1 MSQKKGILS
10 FYFRVNL
17 LRRILIALVLGVIAG
32 IALPQNSTDIIKFLT
47 PFGDLFIRLLKMI
60 IVPIITC
67 SLIVGTSSISP
78 AKLGKVGIK
87 SIFFYSVTTLCA
99 IIIGLVCAFVF
110 SPGVGLDLSDAS
122 VAVSKASN
130 APSISQIFLN
140 MVPLNPFESMAKTEI
155 LPIITFCIFFGVA
168 LAFCRD
174 SDDERVKN
182 CANVVFNF
190 FDGMSEIMFKIIKW
204 VMEYAP
210 IGVFAL
216 MFVVFNKNGASAVG
230 PLLNATISVY
240 VGLFLQIL
248 LVYCG
253 ICLLMGI
260 SPVEFLKKV
269 RSPMLTAF
277 VTRSSNGTLPVS
289 METVDK
295 DMGVPRS
302 IYGFVLPVGATVNM
316 NGTTIYLG
324 VCSVFIANAC
334 GIDLSIGNYIT
345 IIITSMLAAIGTA
358 GVPGA
363 GALMLLLILESVGIK
378 VEGSVAIAYGMILA
392 MDAILDMGRT
402 SMNVTGDIMASVWVA
417 KTENE
422 IDMTKWEKQK

>member
-1 MSQKKGILS
+1 MTKKTKILS
-10 FYFRVNL
+10 FYFKVNL
-17 LRRILIALVLGVIAG
+17 LNRILIALVLGIALG
-32 IALPQNSTDIIKFLT
+32 IGLPQNSVDVIGFLT

-67 SLIVGTSSISP
+67 SLIVGTSSIAP

-87 SIFFYSVTTLCA
+87 AIFFYFLTTLCA
-99 IIIGLVCAFVF
+99 IIIGLACAFVF
-110 SPGVGLDLSDAS
+110 APGVGLDLSDTS
-122 VAVSKASN
+122 VAISKTSN

-140 MVPLNPFESMAKTEI
+140 MVPTNPFESMAKADI
-155 LPIITFCIFFGVA
+155 LPIITFCMFFGIG
-168 LAFCRD
+168 LAFCKD
-174 SDDERVKN
+174 SDDERIKSV
-182 CANVVFNF
+182 ANTVYNF
-190 FDGMSEIMFKIIKW
+190 FDGMSEIMFKVIKW

-216 MFVVFNKNGASAVG
+216 MFVVFNKNGASAAG
-230 PLLNATISVY
+230 PLLNVTLSVY
-240 VGLFLQIL
+240 IGLILQIL
-248 LVYCG
+248 LVYCVV
-253 ICLLMGI
+253 CLIIGI
-260 SPVEFLKKV
+260 SPLEFLKKA
-269 RSPMLTAF
+269 RPPMLTAF

-289 METVDK
+289 METVDQ

-324 VCSVFIANAC
+324 VCAIFISNAC
-334 GIDLSIGNYIT
+334 GIDLGMGSYIT
-345 IIITSMLAAIGTA
+345 IIITSILAAIGTA

-363 GALMLLLILESVGIK
+363 GALMLLLVLESVGIK
-378 VEGSVAIAYGMILA
+378 VEGSVGIAYGMILA

-422 IDMTKWEKQK
+422 LDMTKWEKKI